1 MSKPS
6 RDTLSSVYS
15 TTETA
20 SNSESVLLEV
30 KNLTRQVKVSVSSG
44 VSSPVESSA
53 FKSKKAVN
61 LIENVSFSVR
71 PGETYGIVGE
81 SGSGK
86 TTLLRAISLISKP
99 TSGTI
104 KLGGQSIFESG
115 KQVNSLKGMVQMV
128 FQDPESS
135 LNPTMMVSQIV
146 AESLLTLK
154 LPKSEV
160 YERVIS
166 SLDAVGL
173 GENFLDKHPTE
184 LSGGQKQRVSIARAL
199 APRPVLL
206 LLDEPT
212 SALDAVV
219 QSQVL
224 NLLIDLQRKF
234 NLTYLFVTHNI
245 SVAKYLA
252 DRIAVFYAGSIREIG
267 PTEKVFTEPLHPYT
281 STLIRAFPV
290 ADPDLKNLLNVEI
303 IGEPPSLINPPPG
316 CRFHPRCPYTQ
327 EVCKTKEPQLVQHLD
342 GRYAACHFALEIRKE
357 KGALGRIGA

>member
-1 MSKPS
+1 
-6 RDTLSSVYS
+6 VYS
-15 TTETA
+15 TTEPA
-20 SNSESVLLEV
+20 FKAESALLEV
-30 KNLTRQVKVSVSSG
+30 KNLTKQVKVSATLG
-44 VSSPVESSA
+44 GSSPFGSNA
-53 FKSKKAVN
+53 FKSKRAVN
-61 LIENVSFSVR
+61 LIEKVSFTVR

-104 KLGGQSIFESG
+104 RLAGESIFEPG
-115 KQVNSLKGMVQMV
+115 KPVKSLKGRVQMV

-135 LNPTMMVSQIV
+135 LNPNMKVSQIV
-146 AESLLTLK
+146 AESLETLGLSK
-154 LPKSEV
+154 FEAH
-160 YERVIS
+160 ERVNS

-173 GENFLDKHPTE
+173 GENFLEKHPTE

-224 NLLIDLQRKF
+224 NLLIDLQKEF
-234 NLTYLFVTHNI
+234 SLTYLFVTHNI
-245 SVAKYLA
+245 SVGKYLA

-267 PTEKVFTEPLHPYT
+267 PAERVFTEPLHPYT
-281 STLIRAFPV
+281 STLIKAFPV
-290 ADPDLKNLLNVEI
+290 PDPDLKNLLNVEI
-303 IGEPPSLINPPPG
+303 IGEPPSLINPPSG
-316 CRFHPRCPYTQ
+316 CRFHPRCPYVRD
-327 EVCKTKEPQLVQHLD
+327 VCKVKEPQLTQYLD
-342 GRYAACHFALEIRKE
+342 GHYAACHFALEIRKE
-357 KGALGRIGA
+357 KTAS

>member
-1 MSKPS
+1 MSS
-6 RDTLSSVYS
+6 AYS
-15 TTETA
+15 TTDDSA
-20 SNSESVLLEV
+20 PLPLLEV
-30 KNLTRQVKVSVSSG
+30 ENLSKEVKVSTSAS
-44 VSSPVESSA
+44 SSP
-53 FKSKKAVN
+53 FKSKKAVK

-71 PGETYGIVGE
+71 AGETYGIVGE

-86 TTLLRAISLISKP
+86 TTLLRAIALISKP

-104 KLGGQSIFESG
+104 KLNSKPIFDSG
-115 KQVNSLKGMVQMV
+115 KAVGNLMGKVQMV

-135 LNPTMMVSQIV
+135 LSPMMKVSQIV
-146 AESLLTLK
+146 AESLRTLK
-154 LPKSEV
+154 LSKQEAN
-160 YERVIS
+160 ERVVS
-166 SLDAVGL
+166 SLESVGL
-173 GENFLDKHPTE
+173 GEAFLEKHSTE

-224 NLLIDLQRKF
+224 NLLIDLQKEF

-267 PTEKVFTEPLHPYT
+267 PAEKVLAEPLHPYT
-281 STLIRAFPV
+281 STLIGAFPV
-290 ADPDLKNLLNVEI
+290 PDPDAKNLLNTEI
-303 IGEPPSLINPPPG
+303 MGEPPSLIYPPKG
-316 CRFHPRCPYTQ
+316 CRFHPRCKFAQ
-327 EVCKTKEPQLVQHLD
+327 EICKTEEPPLTECRD
-342 GRYAACHFALEIRKE
+342 GHFAACYFAIEISE
-357 KGALGRIGA
+357 KMKKGEVASVQKIN

>member
-1 MSKPS
+1 MSS
-6 RDTLSSVYS
+6 AYS
-15 TTETA
+15 TTEPTA
-20 SNSESVLLEV
+20 AGEKALLEV
-30 KNLTRQVKVSVSSG
+30 RGLSKQVRVSAPSGGSSFFG
-44 VSSPVESSA
+44 SGASRG
-53 FKSKKAVN
+53 KKAVN
-61 LIENVSFSVR
+61 LIENVTFSVR

-104 KLGGQSIFESG
+104 RLSGESIFEKG
-115 KQVNSLKGMVQMV
+115 KPVKSLRGRVQMV

-135 LNPTMMVSQIV
+135 LNPTMKVEQIV
-146 AESLLTLK
+146 AESLGTLG

-160 YERVIS
+160 YERVTS

-173 GENFLDKHPTE
+173 GENFLEKHPTE
-184 LSGGQKQRVSIARAL
+184 LSGGQKQRVSMARAL

-224 NLLIDLQRKF
+224 NLLIDLQKRF
-234 NLTYLFVTHNI
+234 SLTYLFVTHNI

-267 PTEKVFTEPLHPYT
+267 PAEKVFTQPLHPYT
-281 STLIRAFPV
+281 STLIKAFPIP
-290 ADPDLKNLLNVEI
+290 DPDLKNLLSVEI
-303 IGEPPSLINPPPG
+303 IGEPPSLISPPAG
-316 CRFHPRCPYTQ
+316 CRFHPRCPYVQ
-327 EVCKTKEPQLVQHLD
+327 EVCRSKEPELVEYMEGH
-342 GRYAACHFALEIRKE
+342 YAACHFALEIRNK
-357 KGALGRIGA
+357 KSAS